1 MHLLQ
6 PTKTTFCSS
15 KFQSSMILYLSA
27 LMIYWLPIILYM
39 HTVVMTTVGLCLM
52 MNITAKRNQIKIKYK
67 KNLIILH
74 QTFLIIYL
82 ERVYVYRRSHTPL
95 KPISTMYTHLHC
107 SVSMMLR
114 SAQKSKQYSF
124 HNACKRI
131 AKEKPYNLTSDI
143 SDNLS

>member
-1 MHLLQ
+1 MLLEI
-6 PTKTTFCSS
+6 PVIISIGSDDILATDNFIHAHGGDDDCWTVFNDEYNS
-15 KFQSSMILYLSA
+15 KAQS
-27 LMIYWLPIILYM
+27 
-39 HTVVMTTVGLCLM
+39 
-52 MNITAKRNQIKIKYK
+52 NKNKIQEKPY
-67 KNLIILH
+67 IILH

-82 ERVYVYRRSHTPL
+82 ERVYVYRRSHTSPII
-95 KPISTMYTHLHC
+95 ISTMYTHLHC

-131 AKEKPYNLTSDI
+131 AHEKPYNLTSDI